1 MPSSP
6 VIPRA
11 DLAQRILACLRHH
24 EDEMAALISELIAI
38 PTENPPGN
46 HYLACANLLE
56 ARLRDHDLESRRYQ
70 APLNVENQRD
80 TPVSLSAHYG
90 QGERTLYF
98 HGHYDVVPAQSSAQ
112 FRPIRDGHF
121 LFGRGSCDMKGGI
134 VAMLFAILALREC

>member
-11 DLAQRILACLRHH
+11 DLAQKILVWLRQR

-56 ARLRDHDLESRRYQ
+56 SRLRDHALESRRHE
-70 APLNVENQRD
+70 APLNVADQRENAI
-80 TPVSLSAHYG
+80 SLTAHYG

-98 HGHYDVVPAQSSAQ
+98 HGLYDV
-112 FRPIRDGHF
+112 
-121 LFGRGSCDMKGGI
+121 
-134 VAMLFAILALREC
+134 

>member
-11 DLAQRILACLRHH
+11 DLAQRILAWLRQR

-56 ARLRDHDLESRRYQ
+56 ARLRDHGLESRRYQ
-70 APLNVENQRD
+70 APLNVADQRD
-80 TPVSLSAHYG
+80 TAVSLSAHYG

-98 HGHYDVVPAQSSAQ
+98 HGHYDVVPAQSFAQ
-112 FRPIRDGHF
+112 FQPIRDGHF

-134 VAMLFAILALREC
+134 VAMLFAILAL